1 MNELIRAEQAEL
13 STQRGLTADMY
24 TRFVAFIDAKPK
36 TVETYTKALKQLFAF
51 FAANGISNPT
61 REDVLAF
68 RDELKA
74 TGHKPT
80 TVQNYIT
87 ATRLFF
93 QWLEQERIY
102 PNVAAHIKGAK
113 LDREHKKDYLT
124 SRQVK
129 AVLSDYYLMSTN
141 AITMDGELI
150 NIDGNGN
157 RVACLI
163 HGPKHIIIVAG
174 MNKVVSDVEAGYARV
189 RDIAT
194 PANTKRLNKNT
205 PCFHTGRCGDC
216 LSPECICNQ
225 VVITRRSGHPGR
237 IKVFLVAE
245 DLGY

>member
-1 MNELIRAEQAEL
+1 MTPKQLAFQSAAESIIKNLEKRNMEGYFFETGAECVKAITDLIEEDSQISWGGSESIKECGLLDALKKGNYTLIDR
-13 STQRGLTADMY
+13 LTA
-24 TRFVAFIDAKPK
+24 KSP
-36 TVETYTKALKQLFAF
+36 EE
-51 FAANGISNPT
+51 S
-61 REDVLAF
+61 REL
-68 RDELKA
+68 
-74 TGHKPT
+74 
-80 TVQNYIT
+80 Y
-87 ATRLFF
+87 
-93 QWLEQERIY
+93 
-102 PNVAAHIKGAK
+102 
-113 LDREHKKDYLT
+113 
-124 SRQVK
+124 VK
-129 AVLSDYYLMSTN
+129 AALSDYYLMSTN

-174 MNKVVSDVEAGYARV
+174 MTKVVSDVEAGYARV

>member
-1 MNELIRAEQAEL
+1 MTPKQLAFQSAAESIIKNLEKRNMEGYFFETGAECVKAITDLIEEDSQISWGGSESIKECGLLDALKKGNYTLIDR
-13 STQRGLTADMY
+13 LTA
-24 TRFVAFIDAKPK
+24 KSP
-36 TVETYTKALKQLFAF
+36 EE
-51 FAANGISNPT
+51 S
-61 REDVLAF
+61 REL
-68 RDELKA
+68 
-74 TGHKPT
+74 
-80 TVQNYIT
+80 Y
-87 ATRLFF
+87 
-93 QWLEQERIY
+93 
-102 PNVAAHIKGAK
+102 
-113 LDREHKKDYLT
+113 
-124 SRQVK
+124 VK
-129 AVLSDYYLMSTN
+129 AALSDYYLMSTN

-174 MNKVVSDVEAGYARV
+174 MSKVVSDVEAGYARV